1 MADSSQDFEEGG
13 KFEEFKEFKEIVTK
27 AFEIYDEERLPDG
40 VQFYVNP
47 KSKEAIERFKE
58 ELIHFIPRFH
68 VEINYR
74 YGEMVLELRRAKE
87 EKERRWINIILLIA
101 TIFSTTFVGASFTPD
116 FNILEG
122 VKFSLAIIFVLG
134 SHEMGHFLAARTWGM
149 KTTLPYFIPFP
160 TIVGTLGAVIKHKGP
175 IPNRNALFDV
185 GVSGPIVGV
194 VASILITAIGLTIP
208 YQPAE
213 GGSYIELGTPP
224 LFDFIS
230 SLIKPSGYFIHPI
243 AFAGWVG
250 MLVTFFNLIPV
261 GQLDGGHVMRAM
273 IGEKADYVS
282 KFIPLL
288 LIFGG
293 WIYSFMTKQ
302 DSILIFWGIIALIFS
317 LQRHPQPLNDK
328 ISIDRKRMVIGIF
341 TFIIAILCFNPLPI
355 RSLG

>member
-1 MADSSQDFEEGG
+1 MVDGPQDSGEENKLG
-13 KFEEFKEFKEIVTK
+13 EFREIVTK
-27 AFEIYDEERLPDG
+27 AFDIYDEEKLPDG
-40 VQFYVNP
+40 VRFYVNP
-47 KSKEAIERFKE
+47 KSKEAVEGFKE
-58 ELIHFIPRFH
+58 ELIHFLPHYH
-68 VEINYR
+68 VEVNYK
-74 YGEMVLELRRAKE
+74 YGEMVLEIRRAKE

-122 VKFSLAIIFVLG
+122 IKFSLAIIFVLG
-134 SHEMGHFLAARTWGM
+134 SHEMGHFLAARYWGM

-194 VASILITAIGLTIP
+194 VASILITAIGLTLP

-224 LFDFIS
+224 LFDAIS
-230 SLIKPSGYFIHPI
+230 SLIKPSVDFIHPI

-250 MLVTFFNLIPV
+250 MLVTFFNLLPV

-273 IGEKADYVS
+273 IGEKAEYVS
-282 KFIPLL
+282 KFMPLV
-288 LIFGG
+288 LIIGG
-293 WIYSFMTKQ
+293 WIYSFLTRQ
-302 DSILIFWGIIALIFS
+302 ESILIFWGIVALIFS

-328 ISIDRKRMVIGIF
+328 IPIDRKRIITGVF
-341 TFIIAILCFNPLPI
+341 AFVIAILCFNPLPI
-355 RSLG
+355 KSLG